1 MTVSQQTRVCTK
13 CGSEKPLTAEFFR
26 VVPGGPRADGTK
38 SEACFRGA
46 CTVCFNE
53 MRTKAAR
60 DAKKPL
66 KPIPFDGQEL
76 KKTASKID
84 DVGDVVQ
91 QWIGTRTESLGSEPI
106 RPAIPNG
113 HIIKRQSTLVDAD
126 GSVRAQ
132 WTITGENGLD
142 RYAMMVEACKSIV
155 ETWDGKR
162 ADVAPAPPP
171 GMDDLMTL
179 YPMGDPHVGMM
190 AWAAETGTHFDLK
203 IVERNLRRA
212 IDKLV
217 SRTLPTKKAV
227 LVNIGDFFHSDS
239 RKNQT
244 TAGTPVDVDGRFP
257 KIIAVGVRVMRY
269 LIDKILAKHGEG
281 VVFNMGGNHDGDT
294 SQMLAICLGQ
304 FYENEPRV
312 KIEQSPAK
320 FQSYAFGKT
329 LLAFT
334 HQDTCKIADLPEIM
348 ACDWPREWA
357 DSDHR
362 YWWTGHIHHK
372 TVTEMRGCIAESLR
386 TLAGSDAWHR
396 SKGYRS
402 GRDMQAITYHA
413 LHGEMLRHR
422 VDITEIE
429 MELGL

>member
-1 MTVSQQTRVCTK
+1 MGMAVTDQKRVCSK
-13 CGSEKPLTAEFFR
+13 CGVEKPLTPGFFR
-26 VVPGGPRADGTK
+26 VMNNGHGSTGT
-38 SEACFRGA
+38 CFRGV
-46 CTVCFNE
+46 CTVCYNE
-53 MRTKAAR
+53 SRTKAAR

-66 KPIPFDGQEL
+66 TPIPYDGQEL
-76 KKTASKID
+76 KKTATKVDENGTTIA
-84 DVGDVVQ
+84 
-91 QWIGTRTESLGSEPI
+91 QWIGTRTESLGAEPI
-106 RPAIPNG
+106 RPAIPTG
-113 HIIKRQSTLVDAD
+113 HVIKRQSTLVDGD

-132 WTITGENGLD
+132 WTITGEDGLD
-142 RYAMMVEACKSIV
+142 RHAMVIDACKSIV
-155 ETWDGKR
+155 ETWEGKR
-162 ADVAPAPPP
+162 ADAAPAPASPL
-171 GMDDLMTL
+171 MEDLMTL

-190 AWAAETGTHFDLK
+190 SWKPETGSHFDLK
-203 IVERNLRRA
+203 IVERNLRCA

-239 RKNQT
+239 RRNQT

-257 KIIAVGVRVMRY
+257 KIIGVGVRTMRY
-269 LIDKILAKHGEG
+269 LIDRILTKHGEG

-294 SQMLAICLGQ
+294 SQMLAICLAQ

-312 KIEQSPAK
+312 KIELSPAK

-329 LLAFT
+329 LLGFT

-372 TVTEMRGCIAESLR
+372 TVTEMRGCVAESLR
-386 TLAGSDAWHR
+386 TLAGSDGWHR

-413 LHGEMLRHR
+413 RHGEMLRHR

-429 MELGL
+429 MELGTP

>member
-1 MTVSQQTRVCTK
+1 MSKRTCSS
-13 CGSEKPLTAEFFR
+13 CGEEKPLTEEFFR
-26 VVPGGPRADGTK
+26 HHAGGPRADG
-38 SEACFRGA
+38 SRSPNCFRGV
-46 CTVCFNE
+46 CTECYN
-53 MRTKAAR
+53 KARREIRA
-60 DAKKPL
+60 AKKPL
-66 KPIPFDGQEL
+66 TPIPYEGQEL
-76 KKTASKID
+76 KKTATKVDADGTPIE
-84 DVGDVVQ
+84 
-91 QWIGTRTESLGSEPI
+91 QWIGTRTESLGVEPI
-106 RPAIPNG
+106 RPAIPTG
-113 HIIKRQSTLVDAD
+113 HIIKRQSTLVDSD

-132 WTITGENGLD
+132 WTITGEDIEN

-155 ETWDGKR
+155 DTWEGKR
-162 ADVAPAPPP
+162 ANVVPAPSP
-171 GMDDLMTL
+171 MMEDLMTL

-190 AWAAETGTHFDLK
+190 AWAAETGASFDLK
-203 IVERNLRRA
+203 IVERNLRCA

-244 TAGTPVDVDGRFP
+244 TAGTPVDVDGRLP
-257 KIIAVGVRVMRY
+257 KIMGVGVRTMRY
-269 LIDKILAKHGEG
+269 LIDAILAKHGDG
-281 VVFNMGGNHDGDT
+281 VVFNMAGNHDGDT
-294 SQMLAICLGQ
+294 SQMLAICLAQ
-304 FYENEPRV
+304 FYEHEPRV
-312 KIEQSPAK
+312 EVVLSPAK
-320 FQSYAFGKT
+320 FQQYTFGKT

-357 DSDHR
+357 DTQHR

-372 TVTEMRGCIAESLR
+372 TVTEMRGCVAESLR

-429 MELGL
+429 MELGSL